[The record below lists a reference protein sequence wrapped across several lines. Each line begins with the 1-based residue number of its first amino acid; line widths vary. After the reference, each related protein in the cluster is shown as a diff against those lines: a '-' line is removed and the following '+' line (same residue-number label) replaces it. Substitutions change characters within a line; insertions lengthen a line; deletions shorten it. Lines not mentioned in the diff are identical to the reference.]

1 MTYKLRPDHHLE
13 EFWFILKA
21 MPAISSLQN
30 PRVKEI
36 VRLRQDRQARQRA
49 GVILVEGCYEIELA
63 LAGGLR
69 PLQVFFCEEL
79 AVGKVVPGLEV
90 EPVTVSRPVFEKM
103 SHREGPDGWL
113 AVFPRPRWTLDLLPL
128 SSAPLL
134 VLAQSVEKP
143 GNLGAIL
150 RTADA
155 AGANGL
161 LVCDPRVDLYNPNVV
176 RASRGTLFTVPAVE
190 TDSAAALAWLRAHR
204 IRVLAATPQAETL
217 HFEADLRGPLCIAVG
232 AEDEG
237 LSDFWLENADLQVKI
252 PMAGKVNSLNVSA
265 STAIILYEAVRQRS
279 STNR

>member
-1 MTYKLRPDHHLE
+1 
-13 EFWFILKA
+13 
-21 MPAISSLQN
+21 MPAITSLQN

-36 VRLRQDRQARQRA
+36 VRLRQDRQARRQA

-63 LAGGLR
+63 LAGGLH

-79 AVGKVVPGLEV
+79 ASGKVVPGLHV

-113 AVFPRPRWTLDLLPL
+113 AVFPRPRLSLDRLPISATSLLI
-128 SSAPLL
+128 
-134 VLAQSVEKP
+134 LAESVEKP

-155 AGANGL
+155 AGVDGL
-161 LVCDPRVDLYNPNVV
+161 LVCDPQVDLYNPNVV
-176 RASRGTLFTVPAVE
+176 RASRGTLFTVPAIE
-190 TDSAAALAWLRAHR
+190 TDSATALAWLRDKG

-232 AEDEG
+232 AEDKG
-237 LSDFWLENADLQVKI
+237 LSDFWLQNADLQIKI
-252 PMAGKVNSLNVSA
+252 PMVGKVNSLNVSA
-265 STAIILYEAVRQRS
+265 STAIILYEAVRQRTS
-279 STNR
+279 AKA